1 LRNSSRP
8 SQLVRHC
15 RGDFLGWNGVDNG
28 TAGIFREPGI
38 AAIRLSGAG
47 IGPACGGK
55 WVESGNGSL
64 IIHSTIFAKLN
75 PVSEGL
81 DH

>member
-1 LRNSSRP
+1 LARARWLS
-8 SQLVRHC
+8 
-15 RGDFLGWNGVDNG
+15 NG
-28 TAGIFREPGI
+28 P
-38 AAIRLSGAG
+38 LSGTTSFA
-47 IGPACGGK
+47 INYWK

>member
-1 LRNSSRP
+1 MRRSC
-8 SQLVRHC
+8 VR
-15 RGDFLGWNGVDNG
+15 RRLGWGSAKRVPVPREEWLARARWLSNG
-28 TAGIFREPGI
+28 P
-38 AAIRLSGAG
+38 LSGTTSFA
-47 IGPACGGK
+47 INYWK